1 MLRTSSFYAL
11 YTTCTKIV
19 GVAVK
24 RHDPWAGSTNPDST
38 LRARGTT
45 RAGRGLSPNPTRSPT
60 PTPHSSSA
68 PSWRPAMSRGVCTP
82 RACRFRAAPWRVSA
96 HPCPCWHA
104 SAPRRHGPP
113 RRTQPRG
120 LWTPC
125 KHSRSPTCRHPCDLA
140 GQHGAPPRQTFGTRT
155 RHAASRSSPFG
166 PQTASQSL
174 PVGPGAAPSPRRHSA
189 AARRAK
195 TGSPWPGALPSGN
208 ACTPP
213 P

>member
-38 LRARGTT
+38 LRARGAT
-45 RAGRGLSPNPTRSPT
+45 RAGHGLSPNPTRSPT

-104 SAPRRHGPP
+104 SPTRQHR
-113 RRTQPRG
+113 PRG
-120 LWTPC
+120 QTLPRGPWTLC
-125 KHSRSPTCRHPCDLA
+125 KHSRSPTCRFPCLA
-140 GQHGAPPRQTFGTRT
+140 GRPFGTRT
-155 RHAASRSSPFG
+155 RHASSRSSPFG
-166 PQTASQSL
+166 PQTASPS
-174 PVGPGAAPSPRRHSA
+174 PPSGPGAAPSPRRHSA

-195 TGSPWPGALPSGN
+195 TGSPWPCALPSGN
-208 ACTPP
+208 VCTPQP
-213 P
+213 